1 MMDKLLILTEL
12 ADGAEEVVEETFN
25 LVEWVGE
32 NPVFVNACLA
42 LLAIAVGAICFLA
55 KKKRK

>member
-1 MMDKLLILTEL
+1 MNNLLLLTEL
-12 ADGAEEVVEETFN
+12 AETPEAVEETFN

-42 LLAIAVGAICFLA
+42 ILAIGVAAICFLA
-55 KKKRK
+55 KRKRK

>member
-1 MMDKLLILTEL
+1 MPNLILTAVE
-12 ADGAEEVVEETFN
+12 GVEEATEAFN

-32 NPVFVNACLA
+32 NPTFVHACLT

-55 KKKRK
+55 TKRKRK